1 MKKFFLNERI
11 IISIILLNS
20 VLIFLEGFV
29 QFNEYELIFENFHY
43 FFLIIYILELI
54 FKIQEFGF
62 KNYIKEG
69 LNKLDFLLVII
80 SFPELFALISN
91 LEITDLSFL
100 FTLRSIR
107 LIRIIRLFR
116 VVAVFESSKYLF
128 NGVQRALKSSYLIIF
143 IFVVVNFI
151 FALLSH
157 NLFSNIAPEYFGDPL
172 TSFYS
177 IFKIFTIEGW
187 YEIPDIVTENITN
200 PVKIWLVR
208 LYFVI
213 VLFIGGI
220 FGLSIINS
228 VFVEGV
234 INNDKDYKEN
244 DKLDEII
251 SRLNS
256 IEKKI
261 KK

>member
-1 MKKFFLNERI
+1 MKKIFLNERI

-20 VLIFLEGFV
+20 ILIFLEGFP
-29 QFNEYELIFENFHY
+29 QFNNYELIFNNFHY
-43 FFLIIYILELI
+43 LFLIIYILELL
-54 FKIQEFGF
+54 FKIREFGF

-100 FTLRSIR
+100 FTLRTIR

-116 VVAVFESSKYLF
+116 VIAVFENSKHLF

-187 YEIPDIVTENITN
+187 YEIPDIVTENITSS
-200 PVKIWLVR
+200 VEMWFVR

-213 VLFIGGI
+213 VLFTGGI

-234 INNDKDYKEN
+234 LNNDMDDKDA
-244 DKLDEII
+244 DKFDKII
-251 SRLNS
+251 SRLDS

-261 KK
+261 K